1 LVGTTMTN
9 CLSDETLR
17 SWLAGALAPVE
28 DDTIRTHVHD
38 CARCQSAL
46 DRETE
51 YSGLRRCLDVGKE
64 TDVADLDGTVLDGLI
79 GRNQDALPARK
90 EPPGLLPP
98 GGSSPVVGCALPIGD
113 IGRIGSFRLL
123 NELGQG
129 GVGIVYRA
137 WDEPLRAP

>member
-1 LVGTTMTN
+1 
-9 CLSDETLR
+9 LR
-17 SWLAGALAPVE
+17 SWLTGALPPGENESV
-28 DDTIRTHVHD
+28 RTHVHD
-38 CARCQSAL
+38 CARCQSVL
-46 DRETE
+46 DQETE
-51 YSGLRRCLDVGKE
+51 YSSLRRGLEVGQESGAADV
-64 TDVADLDGTVLDGLI
+64 DGTVLDGLI